1 MATQR
6 SRRAVL
12 GAVGASLA
20 TGGCLGMVA
29 QTGDSGTSPVSAL
42 VAGSLKGTFERLNEG
57 LDRRL
62 RVEAHGSV
70 TAARLVAS
78 GNRDPD
84 LLALADTDLYDAIV
98 DADWYARFAT
108 NALVVAY
115 DATSDGGRRV
125 RAGQRW
131 FDPFVAGEVRLGRTD
146 PDLDPLGY
154 RTLFALEL
162 AARRHDRP
170 GLCEAVLGP
179 DQIYPETGLLS
190 RFETGDV
197 DAAVVYRSMAVERDY
212 DYRELH
218 PAVDLSDPDRDEEYR
233 TASHT
238 LADGRTV
245 RGEHVA
251 YGVQAR
257 SADAATRAAFDT
269 LVAGDLLRERGFEV
283 PERFPVSEG
292 DVPRGYA

>member
-1 MATQR
+1 MSADRR
-6 SRRAVL
+6 SVL
-12 GAVGASLA
+12 AALAGAASF
-20 TGGCLGMVA
+20 GGCASALGGSSERVQVLCAGSLQSPLGELDSRLDIPVA
-29 QTGDSGTSPVSAL
+29 VEARGSAAAAQLVADGVRDPDVVALADAALFESVLDPEWYAL
-42 VAGSLKGTFERLNEG
+42 VATNE
-57 LDRRL
+57 
-62 RVEAHGSV
+62 
-70 TAARLVAS
+70 
-78 GNRDPD
+78 
-84 LLALADTDLYDAIV
+84 LA
-98 DADWYARFAT
+98 
-108 NALVVAY
+108 VAY
-115 DATSDGGRRV
+115 GRETPAGRRI
-125 RAGQRW
+125 READRW
-131 FDPFVAGEVRLGRTD
+131 FEPILAGDVVLGRTD

-170 GLCEAVLGP
+170 GLPDAVLEP

-292 DVPRGYA
+292 AVPRGYA

>member
-20 TGGCLGMVA
+20 TGGCLGVVA
-29 QTGDSGTSPVSAL
+29 QTGGSGASGVSAL
-42 VAGSLKGTFERLNEG
+42 VAGSLQGTFERLNEMV
-57 LDRRL
+57 DPPL

-78 GNRDPD
+78 GERDPD
-84 LLALADTDLYDAIV
+84 LLALADTDLFDAIV

-115 DATSDGGRRV
+115 DATSAGGRRV
-125 RAGQRW
+125 ERAERW
-131 FDPFVAGEVRLGRTD
+131 FEPLAAGGTRLGRTD

-170 GLCEAVLGP
+170 GLPDAVLEP